1 VEYVYYYYYY
11 YHHHHH
17 HHYLTAIELTP
28 GGSSTVHIYTQ
39 TVHRILRTD
48 VHNNYKEIKWV
59 KCSLLTYC
67 GFLGWYIFYHHCTEF
82 SQQCSSV
89 RGSRDK
95 SVILSVR
102 CTNARVLTVF
112 YYQKRSGDSS
122 WQGALSS
129 CRSGV
134 CCYQRVVFLF
144 CVHRTGYGGLI
155 CGCIPQNVICT
166 AHPIFSGDKIEKNE
180 MGGVC
185 SAYG

>member
-1 VEYVYYYYYY
+1 VEYVYYYYYSY
-11 YHHHHH
+11 Y
-17 HHYLTAIELTP
+17 HYLTAIGLTP

-48 VHNNYKEIKWV
+48 IHNNYKEINWV

-67 GFLGWYIFYHHCTEF
+67 GFLGWYIFYHHCTGF
-82 SQQCSSV
+82 SQQCNSV

-102 CTNARVLTVF
+102 CTNARVLTVAVTLRAGAVYVVIRGSCF
-112 YYQKRSGDSS
+112 YSVCIAQVMA
-122 WQGALSS
+122 ALF
-129 CRSGV
+129 
-134 CCYQRVVFLF
+134 VVAYLS
-144 CVHRTGYGGLI
+144 
-155 CGCIPQNVICT
+155 VICT

-185 SAYG
+185 NAYG